1 MTPLRKWPIVTVF
14 EIFKKISIVRAL
26 IVSQN
31 YFVRHNFWAPIVW
44 STILIRILP
53 NFVLMLMSRFW
64 YIVVSSLCLWKSR
77 KQALSHCSLST
88 HAQNLETTSGH
99 FSHLILAFFLLK
111 ITLAA
116 YVLVIKMGGGAYQRA
131 QFYLIKTVFSHLNA
145 AMNLERLK
153 IPSIWTLTFYV
164 VHSHLR

>member
-1 MTPLRKWPIVTVF
+1 M
-14 EIFKKISIVRAL
+14 RAL

-31 YFVRHNFWAPIVW
+31 SFVRHNFWASIVW

-77 KQALSHCSLST
+77 KQGLSHCSLSA
-88 HAQNLETTSGH
+88 HAQKLMRALRSRDVKKWRKQNKFLQTTSGH
-99 FSHLILAFFLLK
+99 FSHLILVFFFLK

-116 YVLVIKMGGGAYQRA
+116 YFLVIKMGRGVYQRA
-131 QFYLIKTVFSHLNA
+131 QFYLIETVFSHLNA
-145 AMNLERLK
+145 AMNLARLK
-153 IPSIWTLTFYV
+153 ISSISTLTFYV